1 MPKNQLEIPILDD
14 VSLQVYLVGAAK
26 PPDEQETIDEGGARW
41 LLEEGKEYEYEFVSS
56 SPDRLVGWFL
66 DGPDALIQRNPHHKS
81 RGRIV
86 TGVYVGTALFKAVN
100 EESNESVPI
109 PIEIQSIKIKSAE
122 HYKRMMSDITSDYT
136 ELVMQQG
143 SPVSQQF
150 EVNYDTSPK
159 ALYQKFAFV
168 KSIIEDEQFEE
179 AMQMVTSNPI
189 RKWTETVAERR
200 IESVNRITRKCV
212 QQIATRTDR
221 IPYKGSNPKLT
232 SLPRYLSVTQKV
244 DTIDNP
250 ENQFVKFVLTSFYGY
265 CTNLSS
271 KDNAGEVLCA
281 EIDSVC
287 NILAGYLNT
296 PFFKDISDPT
306 HLNIG
311 SPVLQRK
318 EGYREILQAW
328 LKFDL
333 AARLNWTGGDDVY
346 YAGQKNIATLYEYW
360 VFFKLLKCVSD
371 VFQIDPEENRKL
383 IKESDDG
390 EDVIDLN
397 LQQGKT
403 TMLRGSTVV
412 KNRRLNVTMYY
423 NRIFRYSDEDHMGSA
438 GSWTMTMR
446 PDYTLSVWP
455 GELTEDEAE
464 EKDVIVHIHFD
475 AKYRLNKIIIEDK
488 GRDEK
493 EVEEELQDEKKAREV
508 NIYKRGDLLKMHAYK
523 DAIRR
528 TAGAYVIY
536 PGDKPR
542 RAKGFHEIIP
552 GLGAFRLIPGKEEEQ
567 LQELKD
573 FLNDIVNHFTNRISQ
588 REKIALNDHKVHKEA
603 ISSFEEKFPEPYDYP
618 LFPDAVSVLL
628 GSFKDL
634 AHLDWILANK
644 KYAAQCAVAKDG
656 TIKLEDSL
664 LQAKYLLLYAPR
676 TMLVRQI
683 MKMTAAHPAIVTD
696 KALTKKGYPVVKSGK
711 MYLLYEVS
719 ADEVEDELK
728 DRPWG
733 IKDLVKGKKGVPQ
746 AVLYTN
752 LFKE

>member
-14 VSLQVYLVGAAK
+14 VSLQVYPVGAAK
-26 PPDEQETIDEGGARW
+26 PSDEQETIDEGGARW

-66 DGPDALIQRNPHHKS
+66 EGPDALIQRNRHHKS

-86 TGVYVGTALFKAVN
+86 TGVYVGTAQFKAVN
-100 EESNESVPI
+100 EKSNENVPI
-109 PIEIQSIKIKSAE
+109 QIEIQSFKIDSDE
-122 HYKRMMSDITSDYT
+122 HYQKMMSDITSYYT

-150 EVNYDTSPK
+150 EVDHDASPR

-200 IESVNRITRKCV
+200 IESVKRITRKCV

-265 CTNLSS
+265 CINLSS

-383 IKESDDG
+383 IKEG
-390 EDVIDLN
+390 EDEIDLN
-397 LQQGKT
+397 LRQGIT
-403 TMLRGSTVV
+403 TMICGSAVV
-412 KNRRLNVTMYY
+412 KNRRLNVNMYY
-423 NRIFRYSDEDHMGSA
+423 NRTFGYSDDKHMGSA
-438 GSWTMTMR
+438 GSWTVTMR
-446 PDYTLSVWP
+446 PDYTLSIWP
-455 GELTEDEAE
+455 GDLTEKKAE
-464 EKDVIVHIHFD
+464 EKDIIVHIHFD

-488 GRDEK
+488 GRDVND
-493 EVEEELQDEKKAREV
+493 VEEELQDEKKTREV

-536 PGDKPR
+536 PGEEDKTAR
-542 RAKGFHEIIP
+542 GFHEVIP
-552 GLGAFRLIPGKEEEQ
+552 GLGAFPLIPGKEETQ
-567 LQELKD
+567 LSYLKD
-573 FLNDIVNHFTNRISQ
+573 FLEEIVNHFTNRISQ
-588 REKIALNDHKVHKEA
+588 REKIALNDHLVHTEA
-603 ISSFEEKFPEPYDYP
+603 ARSFEEKFPEPYDYP

-628 GSFKDL
+628 GSFKDK
-634 AHLDWILANK
+634 AHLDWILTNK
-644 KYAAQCAVAKDG
+644 KYAAQCTVAKDG
-656 TIKLEDSL
+656 TIKLDDAF
-664 LQAKYLLLYAPR
+664 LQAKYLLLYAPKTSR
-676 TMLVRQI
+676 VKHI
-683 MKMTAAHPAIVTD
+683 MKMTATHPAIVSD
-696 KALTKKGYPVVKSGK
+696 KTLTKMGYPVVKPRTT
-711 MYLLYEVS
+711 YLLYDVS
-719 ADEVEDELK
+719 AEAVEDELK

-733 IKDLVKGKKGVPQ
+733 IKHLVKGKKGVPQ

-752 LFKE
+752 LFEA

>member
-14 VSLQVYLVGAAK
+14 VSLQVYPVGEAK
-26 PPDEQETIDEGGARW
+26 PSDEQETTDEGGSRW
-41 LLEEGKEYEYEFVSS
+41 QLEEGKEYEYEFVGP
-56 SPDRLVGWFL
+56 SPDRLVGWYL
-66 DGPDALIQRNPHHKS
+66 DGPDALIQRNPHHIS

-86 TGVYVGTALFKAVN
+86 TGVYVGTAQFRAVN
-100 EESNESVPI
+100 EKLKEDVPVL
-109 PIEIQSIKIKSAE
+109 IEIQSFKIKYDE
-122 HYKRMMSDITSDYT
+122 HYKRMMSDITSYYT

-150 EVNYDTSPK
+150 EVNHDASPK

-179 AMQMVTSNPI
+179 AMQMITYNPI

-200 IESVNRITRKCV
+200 IESVKRLTRKCV

-221 IPYKGSNPKLT
+221 VPYKGSNPKLT

-244 DTIDNP
+244 DTVDNP

-271 KDNAGEVLCA
+271 KDKAGEVLCA
-281 EIDSVC
+281 EIESVC

-383 IKESDDG
+383 IKED
-390 EDVIDLN
+390 EDEIDLN
-397 LQQGKT
+397 LRQGIT
-403 TMLRGSTVV
+403 TMICGSTVV
-412 KNRRLNVTMYY
+412 KNRRLNVNMYY
-423 NRIFRYSDEDHMGSA
+423 NRTFGYSDAKHMGSA
-438 GSWTMTMR
+438 GSWTVTMR
-446 PDYTLSVWP
+446 PDYTLSIWP
-455 GELTEDEAE
+455 GELTDDEAE
-464 EKDVIVHIHFD
+464 KKDVIVHIHFD
-475 AKYRLNKIIIEDK
+475 AKYRLNRIIIEDK

-536 PGDKPR
+536 PGDKTKT
-542 RAKGFHEIIP
+542 AEGFHEIIP
-552 GLGAFRLIPGKEEEQ
+552 GLGAFRLIPGEEEEQ

-573 FLNDIVNHFTNRISQ
+573 FLIKIVNHFTNRISQ
-588 REKIALNDHKVHKEA
+588 REKIALNDHLVHTEA
-603 ISSFEEKFPEPYDYP
+603 VSSFEEKFPEPYDYP

-644 KYAAQCAVAKDG
+644 KYAAQCTVAKDG

-676 TMLVRQI
+676 TSRVKLI
-683 MKMTAAHPAIVTD
+683 MKMTAAHPAIVSD
-696 KALTKKGYPVVKSGK
+696 KALTKMGYPVVKPGK

-719 ADEVEDELK
+719 AEEVEDELK

-733 IKDLVKGKKGVPQ
+733 IKDLIKGKKGVPQ

>member
-14 VSLQVYLVGAAK
+14 VSLQVYPVGADK
-26 PPDEQETIDEGGARW
+26 PSDEHETIDEGGSR
-41 LLEEGKEYEYEFVSS
+41 LQLEEGKEYEYEFVSS

-86 TGVYVGTALFKAVN
+86 TGVYVGTAQFKAVN
-100 EESNESVPI
+100 EKSNENVPI
-109 PIEIQSIKIKSAE
+109 QIEIQSFKIKYRE

-143 SPVSQQF
+143 SPVLQQF
-150 EVNYDTSPK
+150 EVNYDASPK
-159 ALYQKFAFV
+159 ALYQKFAFI

-189 RKWTETVAERR
+189 RKWTETLAERR
-200 IESVNRITRKCV
+200 IESVKRLTRSCV
-212 QQIATRTDR
+212 QQIATRKDR
-221 IPYKGSNPKLT
+221 LPYKGTNPKLT

-271 KDNAGEVLCA
+271 KDKAGEVLCA

-296 PFFKDISDPT
+296 PFFKDISDPS

-360 VFFKLLKCVSD
+360 VFFKLLKCVSE
-371 VFQIDPEENRKL
+371 VFHINPEENRKL
-383 IKESDDG
+383 IKESDNG

-412 KNRRLNVTMYY
+412 KNRRLNVNMYY
-423 NRIFRYSDEDHMGSA
+423 NRIFRYSDEDHMGSP

-446 PDYTLSVWP
+446 PDYTLSIWP
-455 GELTEDEAE
+455 GELTDEEAE

-475 AKYRLNKIIIEDK
+475 AKYRLNRIILEDK

-493 EVEEELQDEKKAREV
+493 EVEEELQDEKKTREV
-508 NIYKRGDLLKMHAYK
+508 NVYKRGDLLKMHAYK

-536 PGDKPR
+536 PGEEDKTAR
-542 RAKGFHEIIP
+542 GFHEVIP
-552 GLGAFRLIPGKEEEQ
+552 GLGAFPLIPGKEETQ
-567 LQELKD
+567 LSYLKD
-573 FLNDIVNHFTNRISQ
+573 FLEEIVNHFTNRISQ
-588 REKIALNDHKVHKEA
+588 REKIALNDHLVHTEA
-603 ISSFEEKFPEPYDYP
+603 ARSFEEKFPEPYDYP

-628 GSFKDL
+628 GSFKDK
-634 AHLDWILANK
+634 AHLDWILTNK
-644 KYAAQCAVAKDG
+644 KYAAQCTVAKDG
-656 TIKLEDSL
+656 TIILEDSL
-664 LQAKYLLLYAPR
+664 LQAKYLLLYSPR
-676 TMLVRQI
+676 TSRVKHI
-683 MKMTAAHPAIVTD
+683 MKMTAIHPAIVSD
-696 KALTKKGYPVVKSGK
+696 KALTIMGYPVVKSGE

-719 ADEVEDELK
+719 TEEVEDELK

-733 IKDLVKGKKGVPQ
+733 IKDLIKGKKSIPQ

-752 LFKE
+752 LFRV

>member
-14 VSLQVYLVGAAK
+14 VSLQVYPVGEAK
-26 PPDEQETIDEGGARW
+26 PSDEQETTDEVGSRW
-41 LLEEGKEYEYEFVSS
+41 QLEEGKEYEYEFVGP
-56 SPDRLVGWFL
+56 SPDRLVGWYL
-66 DGPDALIQRNPHHKS
+66 DGPDALIQRNPHHIS

-86 TGVYVGTALFKAVN
+86 TGVYVGTAQFRAVN
-100 EESNESVPI
+100 EKSKEDVPVL
-109 PIEIQSIKIKSAE
+109 IEIQSFKIKYDE
-122 HYKRMMSDITSDYT
+122 HYKRMMSDITSYYT

-150 EVNYDTSPK
+150 EVNHDASPK

-179 AMQMVTSNPI
+179 AMQMITYNPI

-200 IESVNRITRKCV
+200 MESVKRLTRKCV

-221 IPYKGSNPKLT
+221 VPYKGSNPKLT
-232 SLPRYLSVTQKV
+232 SLPRYLSVTQKI

-271 KDNAGEVLCA
+271 KDKAGEVLRA

-383 IKESDDG
+383 IKEG
-390 EDVIDLN
+390 EDEIDLN
-397 LQQGKT
+397 LRQGIT
-403 TMLRGSTVV
+403 TMICGSTVV
-412 KNRRLNVTMYY
+412 KNRRLNVNMYY
-423 NRIFRYSDEDHMGSA
+423 NRIFRYSDKEHMGSP

-446 PDYTLSVWP
+446 PDYTLSIWP
-455 GELTEDEAE
+455 GELTDDEAE
-464 EKDVIVHIHFD
+464 KKDVIVHIHFD
-475 AKYRLNKIIIEDK
+475 AKYRLNRIIIEDK
-488 GRDEK
+488 GRDDK
-493 EVEEELQDEKKAREV
+493 EVEEELQDDKKAREV

-536 PGDKPR
+536 PGEKKEIT
-542 RAKGFHEIIP
+542 KGFHEIIP
-552 GLGAFRLIPGKEEEQ
+552 GLGAFPLIPGEEETQ
-567 LQELKD
+567 LSYLKD
-573 FLNDIVNHFTNRISQ
+573 FLKAIVDHFTNRISQ
-588 REKIALNDHKVHKEA
+588 REKIALNDHQVHTRPV
-603 ISSFEEKFPEPYDYP
+603 SSFEEKFPEPYDYP

-628 GSFKDL
+628 GSFKDK
-634 AHLDWILANK
+634 AHLDWILTNK
-644 KYAAQCAVAKDG
+644 KYAAQCTVAKDG

-676 TMLVRQI
+676 SSRVKFI
-683 MKMTAAHPAIVTD
+683 MKMTTTHPAIVSD
-696 KALTKKGYPVVKSGK
+696 KSLTKMGYPIVKSGN
-711 MYLLYEVS
+711 MYFLYEVS
-719 ADEVEDELK
+719 IEEVEDELK
-728 DRPWG
+728 ERPWG
-733 IKDLVKGKKGVPQ
+733 IKDLIKGKKGVPQ

-752 LFKE
+752 LFNA

>member
-14 VSLQVYLVGAAK
+14 VSLQVYLVGTTK
-26 PPDEQETIDEGGARW
+26 PSEEQEASDEGGSRW

-66 DGPDALIQRNPHHKS
+66 DGPDALIQRNPYHIF

-100 EESNESVPI
+100 EKSNESVPI
-109 PIEIQSIKIKSAE
+109 PIEIQSTKIEYGE
-122 HYKRMMSDITSDYT
+122 HYKKMMSDITSYYT

-150 EVNYDTSPK
+150 EVDYDASPK

-179 AMQMVTSNPI
+179 AMQMVASNPI
-189 RKWTETVAERR
+189 RKWTETLTERR
-200 IESVNRITRKCV
+200 IESVKRLTRSCI
-212 QQIATRTDR
+212 QQIATRKDR
-221 IPYKGSNPKLT
+221 VPYKGSNPKLT
-232 SLPRYLSVTQKV
+232 SLPRYLSVTQKI

-250 ENQFVKFVLTSFYGY
+250 ENQFVKFVLTSFYGF

-271 KDNAGEVLCA
+271 KANAGEVLCA

-296 PFFKDISDPT
+296 PFFKDISDPS

-333 AARLNWTGGDDVY
+333 AARLNWTGGDEVY
-346 YAGQKNIATLYEYW
+346 FAGQKNIATLYEYW
-360 VFFKLLKCVSD
+360 VFFKLLNCVSE
-371 VFQIDPEENRKL
+371 VFQIVPEENRKL
-383 IKESDDG
+383 IKEG
-390 EDVIDLN
+390 EDEIDLN
-397 LQQGKT
+397 LRQGKT
-403 TMLRGSTVV
+403 TMISGSTVV
-412 KNRRLNVTMYY
+412 RNRRLNVKLYY
-423 NRIFRYSDEDHMGSA
+423 NRTFGYSGSEQMGSP
-438 GSWTMTMR
+438 GSWTVSMR
-446 PDYTLSVWP
+446 PDYTLSIWP
-455 GELTEDEAE
+455 GELTDDEAE
-464 EKDVIVHIHFD
+464 ARDVIVHIHFD
-475 AKYRLNKIIIEDK
+475 AKYRLNKIVIEDK
-488 GRDEK
+488 GKTEK
-493 EVEEELQDEKKAREV
+493 EVEKELQDDKKAREV
-508 NIYKRGDLLKMHAYK
+508 NIYKIGDLLKMHAYK

-536 PGDKPR
+536 PGDEPKTT
-542 RAKGFHEIIP
+542 KGFHEIIP
-552 GLGAFRLIPGKEEEQ
+552 GLGAFPLTPGKEEEQ
-567 LQELKD
+567 LPKLKD

-588 REKIALNDHKVHKEA
+588 REKIALNDHLVHTEA
-603 ISSFEEKFPEPYDYP
+603 VSSFEEKFPEPYDYP

-628 GSFKDL
+628 GSIKDQ
-634 AHLDWILANK
+634 AHLDWILANN
-644 KYAAQCAVAKDG
+644 KYAAQCTVEKDG
-656 TIKLEDSL
+656 TIKLEDAF
-664 LQAKYLLLYAPR
+664 LQAKYLLLYSPR
-676 TMLVRQI
+676 SSRVKHI
-683 MKMTAAHPAIVTD
+683 MKMTATHPAIVSD
-696 KALTKKGYPVVKSGK
+696 NALTKMGYPVVKPRTT
-711 MYLLYEVS
+711 YLLYDVS
-719 ADEVEDELK
+719 AEAVEDELK

-733 IKDLVKGKKGVPQ
+733 IKHLVKGKKGVPQ

-752 LFKE
+752 LFEA